1 VTQLRKDPEAISN
14 RFDAILAGVGHRGS
28 SFTDIDRL
36 VVAAL
41 THDGYSRR
49 FLFQEFKRV
58 GEECPIGQWWALYDL
73 ARQPNTSVWLVKEC
87 EDLEFIECVTFK
99 EVPKDG
105 ILTAERLSLDTYRER
120 FADWW
125 NQKPVAHADVSRR
138 VIWSDYVKHD
148 PSLQVFIA
156 GEFAREQIALA
167 TAISERD
174 HWRRVAEDLSSRLMD
189 MRRGPRRRIAS

>member
-1 VTQLRKDPEAISN
+1 MTQLRKDPEAISN

-58 GEECPIGQWWALYDL
+58 GEDCPTGQWWALYNL

-87 EDLEFIECVTFK
+87 DDLEFVEWIAFK

-105 ILTAERLSLDTYRER
+105 LLTAETISIETYRER
-120 FADWW
+120 FTEWW
-125 NQKPVAHADVSRR
+125 DQKPIAHSDLASR
-138 VIWSDYVKHD
+138 VVWCDYVKHD
-148 PSLQVFIA
+148 PSLQLFIA
-156 GEFAREQIALA
+156 GELARERLALS
-167 TAISERD
+167 TAIGERD
-174 HWRRVAEDLSSRLMD
+174 HWRRVANDLFSQLETL
-189 MRRGPRRRIAS
+189 RGAPRRRRSA